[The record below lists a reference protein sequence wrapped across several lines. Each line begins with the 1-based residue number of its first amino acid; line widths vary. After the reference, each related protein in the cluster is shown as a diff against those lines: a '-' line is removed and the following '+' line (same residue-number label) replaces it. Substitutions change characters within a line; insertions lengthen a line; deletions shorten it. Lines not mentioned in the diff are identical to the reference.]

1 MTSTGLSVVVTG
13 AATGIGAAIARRFAR
28 AGHRIAVLDVDEA
41 GAKSLASELEAAG
54 SPAIAIDCDVTEP
67 EQCRAA
73 VARVRERFGGID
85 LLVNNAGITHLGRFE
100 NTDTVVLRRV
110 MDVNFFGAVECTK
123 AALPSLIERR
133 GHICALSSVA
143 GFAPLATRTGYAAS
157 KHALHGFFDSLRAEL
172 LEAGVGVTLVCPY
185 FVNTAIGDHALGP
198 DGRKASA
205 NARTGVR
212 GAIEPEEVA
221 EALYQGVEK
230 NLDRV
235 LVPGRAHQ
243 AWWVSRLAPRL
254 YQRLMARQ
262 LRQQT

>member
-1 MTSTGLSVVVTG
+1 MTVAGRTVVVTG

-28 AGHRIAVLDVDEA
+28 AGDQLAILDIDEA
-41 GAKSLASELEAAG
+41 GAKSLAADLEASGTRAL
-54 SPAIAIDCDVTEP
+54 AVRCDVTDP

-73 VARVRERFGGID
+73 MKSARDHFGGID
-85 LLVNNAGITHLGRFE
+85 ILINNAGITHLGAFKD
-100 NTDTVVLRRV
+100 TDTSVLRRV
-110 MDVNFFGAVECTK
+110 MEINFFGAVECTK

-133 GHICALSSVA
+133 GQIVALSSVA

-172 LEAGVGVTLVCPY
+172 LNDGVGVTLVCPY

-198 DGRKASA
+198 DGRNASDS
-205 NARTGVR
+205 ARTGVR

-221 EALYQGVEK
+221 EALFRGVEK
-230 NLDRV
+230 NRDRV
-235 LVPGRAHQ
+235 FVPGQARK

-254 YQRLMARQ
+254 YQRLMTRQ
-262 LRQQT
+262 LRR